1 VMPGADIGEA
11 AAYAEEIRA
20 AIAGNVFL
28 SSGDGVREPRLCIK
42 GIITC
47 SVGVASLSNNVKASG
62 TARDIA
68 ESLIKASDAAM
79 YAAKE
84 SGKNRVSIAK
94 LVRGPKR
101 RRGE

>member
-1 VMPGADIGEA
+1 
-11 AAYAEEIRA
+11 
-20 AIAGNVFL
+20 
-28 SSGDGVREPRLCIK
+28 
-42 GIITC
+42 
-47 SVGVASLSNNVKASG
+47 VASLSNSVKASG

-94 LVRGPKR
+94 PVRGPKR